1 MPSYSLAHEL
11 STWERSIA
19 ANKRDFVAGD
29 NDPFLSWISFI
40 IDGYVWVALISTS
53 FPLTTVRQL

>member
-1 MPSYSLAHEL
+1 VPRYSLARDL
-11 STWERSIA
+11 STPA
-19 ANKRDFVAGD
+19 ANKRHFVVWD

-53 FPLTTVRQL
+53 FPLPTVPQL